1 MATRIITGDCRD
13 VLPTLQAESVHA
25 IVTDPPYHLTQVSRG
40 GSARTNNPDM
50 PHGRHRIGD
59 KGFMGKVWDG
69 GDVAFRPETW
79 AAALRVAKP
88 GAHLLAF
95 GGTRTFHRLTCAI
108 DDGGWEIRDCL
119 MWLYGSGFPKSKNLA
134 GDWDGWG
141 TALKPAWEPIVM
153 ARKPFNGGVAA
164 NVAAHGTGALN
175 IDGCRIDS
183 GSDYSSLSVTQGGNR
198 GMDFGM
204 GRREFKPA
212 SGRWPA
218 NLIHDG
224 SDEVVSM
231 FPSVASGKPSG
242 TKAGGQGNAFGFIAG
257 GIPVTGYGDAGSAAR
272 FFYVPKASSSDRNR
286 GIGVGDRNHHP
297 TVKPTELMQYLIR
310 LVTPPRGTVL
320 DIFAGSG
327 TTGLAADFE
336 GCDSVLIELDPANA
350 DIARRRI
357 AGDAPLFGDV
367 ECAQPPCL

>member
-134 GDWDGWG
+134 GDWDG
-141 TALKPAWEPIVM
+141 
-153 ARKPFNGGVAA
+153 
-164 NVAAHGTGALN
+164 
-175 IDGCRIDS
+175 
-183 GSDYSSLSVTQGGNR
+183 
-198 GMDFGM
+198 
-204 GRREFKPA
+204 
-212 SGRWPA
+212 
-218 NLIHDG
+218 
-224 SDEVVSM
+224 
-231 FPSVASGKPSG
+231 
-242 TKAGGQGNAFGFIAG
+242 
-257 GIPVTGYGDAGSAAR
+257 
-272 FFYVPKASSSDRNR
+272 
-286 GIGVGDRNHHP
+286 
-297 TVKPTELMQYLIR
+297 
-310 LVTPPRGTVL
+310 
-320 DIFAGSG
+320 
-327 TTGLAADFE
+327 
-336 GCDSVLIELDPANA
+336 
-350 DIARRRI
+350 
-357 AGDAPLFGDV
+357 
-367 ECAQPPCL
+367 